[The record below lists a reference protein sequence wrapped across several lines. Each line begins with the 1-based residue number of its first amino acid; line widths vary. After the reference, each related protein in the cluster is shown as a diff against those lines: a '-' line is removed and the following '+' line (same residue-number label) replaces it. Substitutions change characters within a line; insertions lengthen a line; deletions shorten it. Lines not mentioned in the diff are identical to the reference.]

1 MSGSGVW
8 GEAQRS
14 AVVRA
19 VLGEEKNSV
28 KLHSVLIDRTTTFMI
43 TNVVVG
49 DSEVEVKLELPSGP
63 KEWQDTFKEAWEAA
77 AGALMPAVVKS
88 RSDTWAGMFPP
99 TPGGGPPPPPPG
111 AGGGAP
117 GGAGGCLTTG
127 SVASTTDD
135 ALLFGLDVS
144 PHDREKALLDIKA
157 QGLQG
162 TRMMGLSL
170 GLMSGRVQPQ
180 GDSAGLRYASDL
192 RLCPNIRA
200 QRKAGVETLDD
211 IIKSK
216 DKRTLSQHYTRLAK
230 EYNDHGMIQEATL
243 VSQFWAESMAAWES
257 DDVGLFVYLAEWNR
271 VYAGRGIPKLLD
283 TDLILR
289 NQRKYG
295 SGSGGSD
302 VKELK
307 EQLSSTKSKLAAAEQ
322 KTTDILA
329 RLKALEK
336 KPAPADKTGCFVC
349 GGNHLARN
357 CPNAPDEVQ
366 ERGKTRKKVTIAE
379 GDEKE
384 E

>member
-1 MSGSGVW
+1 M
-8 GEAQRS
+8 
-14 AVVRA
+14 
-19 VLGEEKNSV
+19 LGEEKNSV
-28 KLHSVLIDRTTTFMI
+28 HLHAVLIDRTTTYLI

-63 KEWQDTFKEAWEAA
+63 QEWQDTFKEAWEVVANA
-77 AGALMPAVVKS
+77 VMPAVVKA
-88 RSDTWAGMFPP
+88 RSDSWSGMLPPP
-99 TPGGGPPPPPPG
+99 TPGGVPPPPPPG

-117 GGAGGCLTTG
+117 GGAGGSLTMSPVMCT
-127 SVASTTDD
+127 ADD
-135 ALLFGLDVS
+135 ALLYGLDVS
-144 PHDREKALLDIKA
+144 SHDREKALLDIKA
-157 QGLQG
+157 QGLPG
-162 TRMMGLSL
+162 TNMMGLSL
-170 GLMSGRVQPQ
+170 GMMSGRVQPQ
-180 GDSAGLRYASDL
+180 GDSASLRYASDL

-211 IIKSK
+211 IIKGK
-216 DKRTLSQHYTRLAK
+216 DKRILSQHYTRLAK

-243 VSQFWAESMAAWES
+243 VSQFWAESMAAWEG

-295 SGSGGSD
+295 SGSGGTD

-307 EQLSSTKSKLAAAEQ
+307 DQLSSTKTKLAAAEQ
-322 KTTDILA
+322 RTTEILA
-329 RLKALEK
+329 RLKVLEK
-336 KPAPADKTGCFVC
+336 KPAPADTKGCFIC

-357 CPNAPDEVQ
+357 CPNAPDDTQ
-366 ERGKTRKKVTIAE
+366 ERGKSRKKPIIVEIE
-379 GDEKE
+379 EKE